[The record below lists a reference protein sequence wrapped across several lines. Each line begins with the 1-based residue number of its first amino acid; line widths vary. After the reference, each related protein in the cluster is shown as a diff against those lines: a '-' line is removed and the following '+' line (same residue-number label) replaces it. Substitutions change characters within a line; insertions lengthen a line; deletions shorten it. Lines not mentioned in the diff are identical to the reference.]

1 MDSFVLVIVNC
12 PCILK
17 CAHNPRSDFRFYCG
31 NARLDSV
38 RTVLHGLF
46 LGQYASLD
54 GMFTWKWE
62 DGRHGKASGRRDCLT
77 KHNRELSEANEAN
90 LLDEEDMHVFG
101 LKPMDDPLHLEP
113 YDFLHTVI
121 DMDYDFVVSRK
132 VCCNACKKPVKASQ
146 YVAHA
151 ELCRSLNSMQET
163 TLELDGSM
171 GQRKPPKKERKKL
184 SIAHSNQ
191 STLVGELERSESID
205 ADDITVSRFQL
216 DGKMGRN
223 PGSFMEAKMNSA
235 YADVTIMM
243 DGSGVSPGNT
253 NGSTSVILPPTKRFK
268 MVAGQQLPLSDDTG
282 TASAVSKLANR
293 DSPKGA
299 IPASE
304 IPYPALKYK
313 KSGQALECCVPI
325 KDCPL
330 PLATKVYYSQRCN
343 RLRSDL
349 SHLYHEAM
357 ASTEELW
364 KPDQILAQN
373 SEVCLGN
380 SVGCQPDGD
389 FSNQLPVDNV
399 PRPEVA
405 SVRLTRSKI
414 LSKPYSFVGNSG
426 QSLGIMQQKTGSVHV
441 I

>member
-1 MDSFVLVIVNC
+1 MVCSLESGRMAVM
-12 PCILK
+12 
-17 CAHNPRSDFRFYCG
+17 
-31 NARLDSV
+31 ARLLAGG
-38 RTVLHGLF
+38 TVS
-46 LGQYASLD
+46 QSI
-54 GMFTWKWE
+54 TE
-62 DGRHGKASGRRDCLT
+62 DVGHQKFAAQIIC
-77 KHNRELSEANEAN
+77 RELSEANEAN

-101 LKPMDDPLHLEP
+101 LKPMDDPLHL
-113 YDFLHTVI
+113 
-121 DMDYDFVVSRK
+121 

-184 SIAHSNQ
+184 SIAHSDQ

-216 DGKMGRN
+216 DGKMGMN

-268 MVAGQQLPLSDDTG
+268 MVAGQQLPLSDDIG
-282 TASAVSKLANR
+282 TASAVSKLASTQDACPYR

-313 KSGQALECCVPI
+313 KSGQALECCLPI

-357 ASTEELW
+357 ASTEELCSDMRDSQHLPSLR

-380 SVGCQPDGD
+380 LVGCQPDSD

-414 LSKPYSFVGNSG
+414 LSKPYSFARNSG